1 MCPLRFPFGQVL
13 QGAKPL
19 GFCANCPCR
28 LLHVVPPARR
38 HRSALGRRIDVRMS
52 GLGKGPVVTGC
63 FSGPLDYFATVSA
76 QRIDGYRDHSD
87 GDAIRGNLNI
97 GYRISS
103 NVETRFYLTG
113 ASTNQRIPGEVSKD
127 TALNSPRSANP
138 EWVRQDQQR
147 NVDSIDRKSTR
158 LNSSP

>member
-1 MCPLRFPFGQVL
+1 MTAF
-13 QGAKPL
+13 
-19 GFCANCPCR
+19 
-28 LLHVVPPARR
+28 
-38 HRSALGRRIDVRMS
+38 
-52 GLGKGPVVTGC
+52 
-63 FSGPLDYFATVSA
+63 VSA

-127 TALNSPRSANP
+127 TALHSPRSANP
-138 EWVRQDQQR
+138 EWVRQDPQR
-147 NVDSIDRKSTR
+147 NEIGRASCRERGCEDVSY
-158 LNSSP
+158 LVGALP